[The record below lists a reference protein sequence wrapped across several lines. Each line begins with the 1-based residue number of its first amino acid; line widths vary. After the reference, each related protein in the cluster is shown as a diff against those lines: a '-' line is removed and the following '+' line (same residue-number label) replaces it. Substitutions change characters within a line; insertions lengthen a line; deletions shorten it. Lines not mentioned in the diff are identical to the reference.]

1 MSQSKDKKVLQCRDC
16 GSRNFAIHGPTIR
29 NGIVQCAECRAEIAP
44 LDEFMS
50 IVEAHV
56 ARQEQMRRKRLH

>member
-1 MSQSKDKKVLQCRDC
+1 MPRSKDNNLLQCREC

-29 NGIVQCAECRAEIAP
+29 NGIVQCAECRAVVGS

-50 IVEAHV
+50 IVEAHFQKLE
-56 ARQEQMRRKRLH
+56 RGRRKHLH